1 MATYG
6 KNIVKAKWREE
17 GNLQFLTGISFLGH
31 DKFGLIREITE
42 LLTSQMGINI
52 RSFALETHDDI
63 FKGTAMLY
71 VQNSMQ
77 LDDIIKKLKKI
88 SGIKSVSRL

>member
-17 GNLQFLTGISFLGH
+17 GNLQFLSGITFVGH
-31 DKFGLIREITE
+31 DKFGLIREIIE

-52 RSFALETHDDI
+52 RSFEVESHDEL
-63 FKGTAMLY
+63 FKGKAMLY
-71 VQNSMQ
+71 VQNSKQ
-77 LDDIIKKLKKI
+77 LDDVIKKLKKI
-88 SGIKSVSRL
+88 DTIKMATRL